1 MLSWGHELGSKD
13 ASRLVESWISRR
25 IGGLV
30 LMHLFRQA
38 LRSREDI
45 KARGNEVVEESG
57 R

>member
-1 MLSWGHELGSKD
+1 MGKRAWEKGCLKTCGILDIEAD
-13 ASRLVESWISRR
+13 R
-25 IGGLV
+25 GLTAHAPV
-30 LMHLFRQA
+30 RQA